1 MSEHAVVFQLPEQ
14 LDPKELVPGLQPPP
28 EDLEQRRVRIQESR
42 HTSNMKLRLRLIHWL
57 VF

>member
-14 LDPKELVPGLQPPP
+14 LDPKELVPGLHPPP

-42 HTSNMKLRLRLIHWL
+42 HT
-57 VF
+57 